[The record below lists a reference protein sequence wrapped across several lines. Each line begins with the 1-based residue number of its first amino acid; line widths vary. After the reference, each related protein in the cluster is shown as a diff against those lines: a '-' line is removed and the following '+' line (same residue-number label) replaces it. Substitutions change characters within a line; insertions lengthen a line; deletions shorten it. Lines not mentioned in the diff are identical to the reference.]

1 MKLADCHTTKMRW
14 KEYEVGG
21 RLYGIGGADYTNI
34 VNKWKKE
41 YADGGCGAD
50 PLLEECKYRELYL
63 STIRN
68 DIFVS
73 SQQNKIDYVQATS
86 KVLEAENKKF
96 NDLGCS
102 AKINEQKSGA
112 LQEKIKEYSAL
123 DKERIEAESKYEAR
137 KKIFIGSSVILI
149 GLALIVVLQS
159 E

>member
-1 MKLADCHTTKMRW
+1 MNLADCYNTKMRW

-21 RLYGIGGADYTNI
+21 RNYKAGFNENI
-34 VNKWKKE
+34 VAKWKKE

-50 PLLEECKYRELYL
+50 PLLEECKWRELYL
-63 STIRN
+63 SNVRN
-68 DIFVS
+68 AISVA
-73 SQQNKIDYVQATS
+73 SQQNNIGYVEATS

-137 KKIFIGSSVILI
+137 KKIFIGGSVILI

>member
-21 RLYGIGGADYTNI
+21 RLYGIGGADYTNL

-41 YADGGCGAD
+41 YTDGGCGAD
-50 PLLEECKYRELYL
+50 PLLEECLSKEQYL
-63 STIRN
+63 SNVRN
-68 DIFVS
+68 AITVA
-73 SQQNKIDYVQATS
+73 SQQNNMTYVESTS
-86 KVLEAENKKF
+86 RVLQEETKKF

-102 AKINEQKSGA
+102 AKINEQKSVA
-112 LQEKIKEYSAL
+112 LQGKIQEYSAL

-137 KKIFIGSSVILI
+137 KKVFIGGSVILI

>member
-1 MKLADCHTTKMRW
+1 MKLADCYNTKMRW
-14 KEYEVGG
+14 KEYDVGG
-21 RLYGIGGADYTNI
+21 RFYGLGGANYTDL

-50 PLLEECKYRELYL
+50 PLLEECKWRELYL

-68 DIFVS
+68 DISVS
-73 SQQNKIDYVQATS
+73 SQQNNIRYVQSTS

-96 NDLGCS
+96 NDLGCT

-112 LQEKIKEYSAL
+112 LQEKIKEYSGF

-137 KKIFIGSSVILI
+137 KKIFIGGSVILI

>member
-1 MKLADCHTTKMRW
+1 MNLADCYTTKMRW
-14 KEYEVGG
+14 KDYEVGG
-21 RLYGIGGADYTNI
+21 RNYREGSHTALINT
-34 VNKWKKE
+34 WKKQ

-50 PLLEECKYRELYL
+50 PLLEECKWRELYL
-63 STIRN
+63 SNVRN
-68 DIFVS
+68 AITVGG
-73 SQQNKIDYVQATS
+73 QQNNILNVQLDSKILQDET
-86 KVLEAENKKF
+86 KKF

-112 LQEKIKEYSAL
+112 LQKKIQEYSAL

-137 KKIFIGSSVILI
+137 KKIFIGGSVILI

>member
-1 MKLADCHTTKMRW
+1 MNLADCHNTKMRW

-21 RLYGIGGADYTNI
+21 RNYKAGFNENI
-34 VNKWKKE
+34 VAKWKKE

-50 PLLEECKYRELYL
+50 PLLEECKWRELYL
-63 STIRN
+63 SNVRN
-68 DIFVS
+68 AISVA
-73 SQQNKIDYVQATS
+73 SQQNNIGYVEATS

-137 KKIFIGSSVILI
+137 KKIFIGGSVILI